1 MYIYIFI
8 YTQYLCICIFG
19 SEAGSIRSTSFKLSC
34 FHPGLPGMYLGFYLL
49 MQSTESRVGTSE
61 VPMIRCRIFVWET
74 HIAFNVFFWKCVAR
88 YLARFKKN
96 INMPDLYRLFFF
108 HSCLVVKMP
117 ILSIPFTCHVC
128 HLHVFMHLMFDLDY
142 QIVVRVMLRGLGV

>member
-1 MYIYIFI
+1 M
-8 YTQYLCICIFG
+8 
-19 SEAGSIRSTSFKLSC
+19 
-34 FHPGLPGMYLGFYLL
+34 
-49 MQSTESRVGTSE
+49 
-61 VPMIRCRIFVWET
+61 
-74 HIAFNVFFWKCVAR
+74 AFNVRRKCVAR

-142 QIVVRVMLRGLGV
+142 QIVVRVMLRGLGA